1 MYYCVPALATED
13 LWIYNWP
20 FNSEAGVTGKE
31 AVFVYIHMSL
41 FSIYMCIH
49 AEKVNV
55 RLLVCAGKMCV
66 YTSILV
72 VLTEHCVL

>member
-1 MYYCVPALATED
+1 MYYCAPALATEN

-20 FNSEAGVTGKE
+20 FNFEAGVNGKQT
-31 AVFVYIHMSL
+31 AFVYICMSL
-41 FSIYMCIH
+41 FFIYKRIH

-55 RLLVCAGKMCV
+55 RLLVCAGKVCA
-66 YTSILV
+66 YTTTLV